1 MFRGRPS
8 LRIWSC
14 GPVALW
20 PCGPVACGPVA
31 CDPVA
36 PWPCGSVALWPCGPV
51 ALWPCGPV
59 ACGLWPVALWPCGS
73 VALWPVALW
82 PCGPVA
88 LWPVALWPVQS
99 SVGDPS
105 CFTRI
110 LLGLQC
116 CALSPSPPFLSASLV
131 YETCQVTFEVSASS
145 FRKPCGLFCPAPEV
159 WPCAYIPLI
168 TKATIVSVCLALM
181 PAPSFPTSR
190 GIP

>member
-1 MFRGRPS
+1 MFRGRLS
-8 LRIWSC
+8 LRT
-14 GPVALW
+14 
-20 PCGPVACGPVA
+20 
-31 CDPVA
+31 
-36 PWPCGSVALWPCGPV
+36 
-51 ALWPCGPV
+51 
-59 ACGLWPVALWPCGS
+59 
-73 VALWPVALW
+73 W

-88 LWPVALWPVQS
+88 LWPVALRTVQS

-116 CALSPSPPFLSASLV
+116 CALSPSPPFLSASLA
-131 YETCQVTFEVSASS
+131 YETCLVTLEVSASS

-181 PAPSFPTSR
+181 PVPSFPTSW
-190 GIP
+190 GIPSGQTPSLPFHHWPSDVRGTVEPKHSRLTESKGLSVVPTGQSKVWPPLDKGTSF

>member
-1 MFRGRPS
+1 MAQWLSPPPT
-8 LRIWSC
+8 C
-14 GPVALW
+14 AQTALGSIPRTAREATE
-20 PCGPVACGPVA
+20 PCLGELGVQRKAKPQNMV
-31 CDPVA
+31 
-36 PWPCGSVALWPCGPV
+36 
-51 ALWPCGPV
+51 
-59 ACGLWPVALWPCGS
+59 LWPCGS
-73 VALWPVALW
+73 VALWPVTLW